1 MHLYV
6 NFTWKIRPNFSF
18 EYIIAFQFYSMAK
31 LINLDQTEDHF
42 WSCTTKLISFNVSY
56 KNIDRKLFIILCNE
70 AKDVKSVTTDKTTW
84 HIYLL
89 IQGRKGRQLQRQFLF
104 EMSEKEQEKIYT
116 YRGKYICTLNCLLIY
131 VK

>member
-6 NFTWKIRPNFSF
+6 NFIWRIRPNFSF
-18 EYIIAFQFYSMAK
+18 KYLIAFQFYSMAK

-70 AKDVKSVTTDKTTW
+70 AKDLKSVTADKTTW
-84 HIYLL
+84 HIHLL
-89 IQGRKGRQLQRQFLF
+89 IQGGKGRQLKRQFLF
-104 EMSEKEQEKIYT
+104 EMSEKEQEKYIRIHKEEQT
-116 YRGKYICTLNCLLIY
+116 YAHQ
-131 VK
+131 VVS